1 MKLPTI
7 FLNPVLLRA
16 SFFSSYDQ
24 PPGIK
29 FAKRTVYDY
38 ELEYYTRSD
47 GGVIINGKMT
57 DFGRGDINIRKPG
70 QSVQGVPPYECYI
83 LCVDL
88 IGNTNRKSGYSF
100 GSPEEA
106 QEKYE
111 NPLISSLPDKIR
123 TSKPDLVEGLFES
136 ILQNQQSKNDL
147 SEFRLRSS
155 LYFLFSEIF
164 TEVYDLKVS
173 GNTFAI
179 RKAVEKIR
187 KNYSDRLRIDEIA
200 KESGMSKAFFHRRFF
215 AETGTTP
222 GNMITS
228 LRIEKAKNLLSITT
242 IPIGEVGAAC
252 GYDDGVF
259 FSRIFKSKTGM
270 TPTAYRKML
279 GVK

>member
-70 QSVQGVPPYECYI
+70 QTVQGVPPYECYI

-111 NPLISSLPDKIR
+111 NPLISS
-123 TSKPDLVEGLFES
+123 F
-136 ILQNQQSKNDL
+136 
-147 SEFRLRSS
+147 
-155 LYFLFSEIF
+155 
-164 TEVYDLKVS
+164 
-173 GNTFAI
+173 GNTG
-179 RKAVEKIR
+179 RRAVR
-187 KNYSDRLRIDEIA
+187 
-200 KESGMSKAFFHRRFF
+200 SGGGAPFFQYGNGKKCKSRVDS
-215 AETGTTP
+215 AAGTP
-222 GNMITS
+222 G
-228 LRIEKAKNLLSITT
+228 K
-242 IPIGEVGAAC
+242 
-252 GYDDGVF
+252 
-259 FSRIFKSKTGM
+259 GM
-270 TPTAYRKML
+270 RR
-279 GVK
+279 